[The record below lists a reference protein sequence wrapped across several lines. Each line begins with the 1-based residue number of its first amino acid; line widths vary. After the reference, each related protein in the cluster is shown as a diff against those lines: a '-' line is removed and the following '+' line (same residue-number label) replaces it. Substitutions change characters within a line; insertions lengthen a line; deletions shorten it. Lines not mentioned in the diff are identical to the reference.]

1 MKSHIGVG
9 IGKYIEEEFSKARLS
24 IMISSPVISTKFAEN
39 LMALSEKGIK
49 IKIITSPRVTEYS
62 ERANMML
69 TKFSNK
75 KNSNQTE
82 KKLDLKIID
91 PKKFSMNHAKM
102 YIIDNKI
109 AIIGSVNFSESYFW
123 NNIEY
128 LLILDES
135 EIVNQVI
142 NDYDK
147 LWNSYSYV
155 TIDTNEKT
163 VQTKNFIRK
172 IRRKL

>member
-1 MKSHIGVG
+1 
-9 IGKYIEEEFSKARLS
+9 
-24 IMISSPVISTKFAEN
+24 
-39 LMALSEKGIK
+39 
-49 IKIITSPRVTEYS
+49 
-62 ERANMML
+62 
-69 TKFSNK
+69 
-75 KNSNQTE
+75 
-82 KKLDLKIID
+82 
-91 PKKFSMNHAKM
+91 MNHAKM

-155 TIDTNEKT
+155 TIDTNEKK
-163 VQTKNFIRK
+163 VQTKNLIRK

>member
-1 MKSHIGVG
+1 
-9 IGKYIEEEFSKARLS
+9 
-24 IMISSPVISTKFAEN
+24 
-39 LMALSEKGIK
+39 
-49 IKIITSPRVTEYS
+49 
-62 ERANMML
+62 
-69 TKFSNK
+69 
-75 KNSNQTE
+75 
-82 KKLDLKIID
+82 
-91 PKKFSMNHAKM
+91 M
-102 YIIDNKI
+102 Y
-109 AIIGSVNFSESYFW
+109 FSESYFW

-155 TIDTNEKT
+155 TILTNEKT

-172 IRRKL
+172 IRRTL